1 MIDIYSQLCVL
12 ADEKYKAFHSKLA
25 NTQYEILGCNTPTLK
40 SIAKNLAKEYSLS
53 DFNDFT
59 PKCYEELTV
68 YGLIIAYKKV
78 PITDKFTHLKR
89 FISLN
94 DNWASNDIVISSLKN
109 KSPEYFEFL
118 TSLVNCG
125 IWQTRFAIVGY
136 LGNYLDEAHLSDIF
150 RILTTINYGEYYV
163 DMAVAWLLSIAYIKH
178 KTLTENFLNSTV
190 LSEFVL
196 RKTVSK
202 ICDSY
207 RVNKEDKIQLRAW
220 LKDKLA
226 N

>member
-1 MIDIYSQLCVL
+1 MIDIYSQLIEL
-12 ADEKYKAFHSKLA
+12 TDEKYKLFQSKLT
-25 NTQYEILGCNTPTLK
+25 NTKYEFLGCNTPTLK
-40 SIAKNLAKEYSLS
+40 SIAKNLAKEYLLS
-53 DFNDFT
+53 DFNDFI
-59 PKCYEELTV
+59 PNCYEELTI
-68 YGLIIAYKKV
+68 YGLIIAYNKV

-109 KSPEYFEFL
+109 KSPEYFKFL

-150 RILTTINYGEYYV
+150 QTLQTVNYGDYYV

-178 KTLTENFLNSTV
+178 KSLTETFLNTTV
-190 LSEFVL
+190 LPEFVL
-196 RKTVSK
+196 RKTISK

-207 RVNKEDKIQLRAW
+207 RVAKEDKVKLRKW

-226 N
+226 K